1 MTKAMAARC
10 RSTAG
15 ALAAVA
21 LAGVLTA
28 MLAGCATSA
37 PQSGARTDVT
47 APNVESDLRKRAHIR
62 LELASSYFED
72 GKTEIAL
79 DELRQ
84 VLATDPSY
92 ADAWNLRGLI
102 YMRLNDR
109 VQAEESFRHAVSLD
123 PRNSDTWQNY
133 GWLQCQQ
140 GRYPEAERSFNQAL
154 QNPLYGGRPKTYL
167 TLGICQA
174 RAGELATAQRSLA
187 KSYEL
192 DAANPV
198 TGYTL
203 SRVLYD
209 QREYERARFYI
220 RRINNSE
227 LANAESLW
235 LGIKVENRLNDSQAM
250 AQLGEQLRK
259 RFPQSPQRASLDRR
273 AYDE

>member
-21 LAGVLTA
+21 LAGVLTT
-28 MLAGCATSA
+28 MLAGCATSSQ
-37 PQSGARTDVT
+37 PSGARTDVT
-47 APNVESDLRKRAHIR
+47 APNAESDVRKRAHIR
-62 LELASSYFED
+62 LELASSYFEE

-84 VLATDPSY
+84 VLVTDPSY

-102 YMRLNDR
+102 YMRLNDP
-109 VQAEESFRHAVSLD
+109 VQAEESFRHAVALD
-123 PRNSDTWQNY
+123 ARNSDTWQNY

-140 GRYPEAERSFNQAL
+140 GRYQDAERSFNQAL
-154 QNPLYGGRPKTYL
+154 QNPLYAGRPKTYL

-192 DAANPV
+192 DAGNPV

-235 LGIKVENRLNDSQAM
+235 LGVKVENRLNDKQAM
-250 AQLGEQLRK
+250 DQLGEQLRK
-259 RFPQSPQRASLDRR
+259 RFPQSPQRASLDRK

>member
-1 MTKAMAARC
+1 MTKAMAARG
-10 RSTAG
+10 RSTAQ

-21 LAGVLTA
+21 LAGLLTT
-28 MLAGCATSA
+28 MLAGCATNA
-37 PQSGARTDVT
+37 PQSGARADVT
-47 APNVESDLRKRAHIR
+47 APTVESDARKRAHIR
-62 LELASSYFED
+62 LELASSYFGD

-84 VLATDPSY
+84 VLATDPTY

-102 YMRLNDR
+102 YMRLNEPA
-109 VQAEESFRHAVSLD
+109 QAEESFRRAVALD
-123 PRNSDTWQNY
+123 PRNSDTLQNY
-133 GWLQCQQ
+133 GWMQCQQ
-140 GRYPEAERSFNQAL
+140 GRYQEAERSFNQAL
-154 QNPLYGGRPKTYL
+154 QNPLYRGRPKTYL

-174 RAGELATAQRSLA
+174 RAGDLAAAQHSLA

-203 SRVLYD
+203 SKVLYD

-235 LGIKVENRLNDSQAM
+235 LGIKVENRLNDTEAM
-250 AQLGEQLRK
+250 GQLAEQLRK
-259 RFPQSPQRASLDRR
+259 RFPQSPQRASLDRK

>member
-1 MTKAMAARC
+1 MTKAMAAQC
-10 RSTAG
+10 RSRAG

-21 LAGVLTA
+21 LAGLLTT

-62 LELASSYFED
+62 LELASSYFAD

-102 YMRLNDR
+102 YMRLNDP
-109 VQAEESFRHAVSLD
+109 VQAEESFRHAVALD
-123 PRNSDTWQNY
+123 PRNSDTFQNY

-140 GRYPEAERSFNQAL
+140 GRYQEAERSFNQAL

-167 TLGICQA
+167 TLGICQS
-174 RAGELATAQRSLA
+174 RAGDLAAAQHSLA

-192 DAANPV
+192 DAGNPV

-209 QREYERARFYI
+209 QRQYERARFYI

-235 LGIKVENRLNDSQAM
+235 LGIKVENRLNDTEAM
-250 AQLGEQLRK
+250 GQLAEQLRK
-259 RFPQSPQRASLDRR
+259 RFPQSPQRASLDRK
-273 AYDE
+273 AFDE